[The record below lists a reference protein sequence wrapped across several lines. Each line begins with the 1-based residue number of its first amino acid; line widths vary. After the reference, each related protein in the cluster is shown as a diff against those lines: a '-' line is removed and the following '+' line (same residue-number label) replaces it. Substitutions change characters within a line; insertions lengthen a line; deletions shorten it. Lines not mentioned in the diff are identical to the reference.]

1 MKVQV
6 PANQIAYYAREIKQ
20 HWQKAVDSIFR
31 VCGLVV
37 KAKDQLETIDWERL
51 KDDLPFSD
59 SVLKKLL
66 IIGNDKRLQ
75 KQKVQKLLPPSYS
88 TIYEITQLEDEEL
101 KDAVEK

>member
-1 MKVQV
+1 MKAQI
-6 PANQIAYYAREIKQ
+6 PANQIAYHAREIKQ
-20 HWQKAVDSIFR
+20 HWHKAVDSIIR

-37 KAKDQLETIDWERL
+37 EAKDQLETIDWERL

-88 TIYEITQLEDEEL
+88 TIYEITQLEDDEL
-101 KDAVEK
+101 TKAIKK